1 MKLCFTKLTSNEGRF
16 SKLQPYFS
24 HLYLLAETSEKCS
37 SFKSRNT
44 SFQFE
49 QLGSLFDSG
58 NLCSS
63 FTTHRESLIVGIKY
77 VGDLNIVIT
86 EMQSLLVC
94 LCVHHAIDAH
104 MSVIV

>member
-16 SKLQPYFS
+16 PKLQPYFN

-37 SFKSRNT
+37 SFKSRNI
-44 SFQFE
+44 SFQNE

-77 VGDLNIVIT
+77 VGDLNLVIT
-86 EMQSLLVC
+86 EMQSLLCV
-94 LCVHHAIDAH
+94 CVHHAIDVH
-104 MSVIV
+104 MSVSV